1 MNGVP
6 LDPGDEMTLTLRTAL
21 FLAAVGLFFVFALM
35 GTDVLGPSE
44 HNQLVLGLGLTS
56 FAAAFL
62 AK

>member
-1 MNGVP
+1 MNNVS
-6 LDPGDEMTLTLRTAL
+6 LRTVL
-21 FLAAVGLFFVFALM
+21 FVVAVFLFVIYALM

-44 HNQLVLGLGLTS
+44 HSQLVLGSGLAV